1 MSKTYSI
8 DRDLLGPDRAYVL
21 VRGEMSFTTWRDLT
35 RLCYSST
42 QLPADRGQGGAYNTL
57 VENLD
62 KVEKVLTGAE
72 FKKVDKVNFK
82 D

>member
-8 DRDLLGPDRAYVL
+8 DRAGDRAYVL

-42 QLPADRGQGGAYNTL
+42 GSSIGEGGAYNTL

-72 FKKVDKVNFK
+72 FKRVDKVNFK

>member
-21 VRGEMSFTTWRDLT
+21 VRGEMNFTTWRDLT

-42 QLPADRGQGGAYNTL
+42 GSSLDVKGGVYNTL
-57 VENLD
+57 VENID

-72 FKKVDKVNFK
+72 FKRVDKVNFK

>member
-1 MSKTYSI
+1 MSKVYSI
-8 DRDLLGPDRAYVL
+8 ELDGDRAHVL

-42 QLPADRGQGGAYNTL
+42 QLPANRGEGGAYNTL

-62 KVEKVLTGAE
+62 KVEKVLTGSE
-72 FKKVDKVNFK
+72 FKRVDKVNFK

>member
-8 DRDLLGPDRAYVL
+8 DRAGDRAYVL

-35 RLCYSST
+35 RLCYSSMGSS
-42 QLPADRGQGGAYNTL
+42 LDVKGGVF

-62 KVEKVLTGAE
+62 KVGA
-72 FKKVDKVNFK
+72 
-82 D
+82 

>member
-1 MSKTYSI
+1 MYF
-8 DRDLLGPDRAYVL
+8 DREPIELDGDRAYVL
-21 VRGEMSFTTWRDLT
+21 VRGEMNFTTWRDLT

-42 QLPADRGQGGAYNTL
+42 QLPADRGKGGSYNTL

-72 FKKVDKVNFK
+72 FEKVDKEGLRPYL
-82 D
+82 

>member
-8 DRDLLGPDRAYVL
+8 DRAGDRAYVL

-42 QLPADRGQGGAYNTL
+42 GSSLDVKGGAYNTL
-57 VENLD
+57 IENLD

-72 FKKVDKVNFK
+72 FKRVDKVNFK

>member
-1 MSKTYSI
+1 
-8 DRDLLGPDRAYVL
+8 
-21 VRGEMSFTTWRDLT
+21 
-35 RLCYSST
+35 LCYSST